1 MRLAV
6 IGTLMSGWLCAGC
19 SSPVPSAQP
28 SNQPGPSAP
37 SFVNRVW
44 SVQSSNAVA
53 PGQLYVFLSDGTM
66 LIASSNGRPALGS
79 WKQQGETFT
88 MVEEGIAYPVE
99 ILELTQERFRIRMRN
114 PGEPVEMT
122 LVPATASAAP
132 K

>member
-1 MRLAV
+1 MA
-6 IGTLMSGWLCAGC
+6 GWLFAGC
-19 SSPVPSAQP
+19 SSPVPSEQI
-28 SNQPGPSAP
+28 SNQPSPSAP

-53 PGQLYVFLSDGTM
+53 PGQLYVFLSDGTL

-79 WKQQGETFT
+79 WKQQDRTFT
-88 MVEEGIAYPVE
+88 MVEEGIAYAVE
-99 ILELTQERFRIRMRN
+99 ILELTQERFIIRMRN

-122 LVPATASAAP
+122 LIPATASAAP